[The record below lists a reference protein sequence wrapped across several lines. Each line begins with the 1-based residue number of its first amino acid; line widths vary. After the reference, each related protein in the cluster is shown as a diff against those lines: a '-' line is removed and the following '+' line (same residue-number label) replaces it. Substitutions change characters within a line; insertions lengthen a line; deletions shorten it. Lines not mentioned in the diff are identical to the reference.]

1 MKSVQIPRGSA
12 TCSPGYVSVSANHR
26 TPRGSGCLGSISEQ
40 ASDFNL
46 EFGHVLNLLV
56 FH

>member
-12 TCSPGYVSVSANHR
+12 TCSPGYVSISANHR
-26 TPRGSGCLGSISEQ
+26 TPRGSGCLGSIGEQ
-40 ASDFNL
+40 ASDFKL